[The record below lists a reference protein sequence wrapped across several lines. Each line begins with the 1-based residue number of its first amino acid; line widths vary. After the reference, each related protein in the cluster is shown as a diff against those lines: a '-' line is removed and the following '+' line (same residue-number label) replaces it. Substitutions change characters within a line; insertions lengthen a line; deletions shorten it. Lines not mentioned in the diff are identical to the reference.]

1 MFVSTVNS
9 HYQSDQSSYFT
20 MNKSPSMHQPVLSP
34 IPWIR
39 NDIEYADLNV
49 YNGQDLTNYLPKTLP
64 GQEIQATKISH
75 ELPPSPED
83 SGEKQSMNNNY
94 KQSRKRRRKTY
105 RSNNNSSDSSSDV
118 EFDDHSHGSKK
129 QRTVANDR
137 ERKRTQQLN
146 EALSSLRRIVP
157 SLPADKLSKYQ
168 TIKLATQYIEFLWT
182 LLKKQGNN
190 KLEMNELNF
199 AFTEWRVKSEFQ
211 RHHF

>member
-1 MFVSTVNS
+1 
-9 HYQSDQSSYFT
+9 
-20 MNKSPSMHQPVLSP
+20 MHQPVLSP

-39 NDIEYADLNV
+39 NDIDYVDLNV

-83 SGEKQSMNNNY
+83 SSEKQSMNNNY

-105 RSNNNSSDSSSDV
+105 RNNNNSSDSSSDV
-118 EFDDHSHGSKK
+118 EFYDHSHGSKK

-182 LLKKQGNN
+182 LLKKHEN

-199 AFTEWRVKSEFQ
+199 AFTEWRVKTEFQ